1 MNNVFEKFQAISRLI
16 IVLAILKIFFATC
29 GVGNDCVLIKNMFEL
44 IE

>member
-16 IVLAILKIFFATC
+16 IVLAILKVFATF